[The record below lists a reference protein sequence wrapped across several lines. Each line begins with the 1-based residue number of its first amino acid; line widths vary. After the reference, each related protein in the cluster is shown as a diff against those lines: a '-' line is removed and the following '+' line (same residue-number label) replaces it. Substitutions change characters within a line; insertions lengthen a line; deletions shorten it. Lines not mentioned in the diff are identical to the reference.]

1 MFARTFALNA
11 PSEDLGNPE
20 SVADLIE
27 KHLKKELSGRRPF
40 PFRFFVDI
48 DKEGKKVIFY
58 DVSASEQVIEFS
70 GVFGRIP
77 AYSIECDKD
86 VVKLYHFH
94 EDNALARVFKIDKNA
109 NTKVIGVTL
118 EKLESQKESASLRA
132 VASATSG
139 FLDIAQSLDGIVNCS
154 VVEEVA
160 SEEALKIDGFVPP
173 RLPFFTIK
181 LDVKSERNRG
191 IIRSCEDVNF
201 AWSEERS
208 FMILLCRFKMLP
220 PFAITFPIMGRNV
233 TDSMDLYMNGR
244 KAVGM
249 VMYTDDVS
257 DTFRVSKGKP
267 IFEIETPSE

>member
-11 PSEDLGNPE
+11 PSEDLGNAE

-27 KHLKKELSGRRPF
+27 GHLKKELCGRKPF
-40 PFRFFVDI
+40 EFRFFVDI
-48 DKEGKKVIFY
+48 DAENKKILFY
-58 DVSASEQVIEFS
+58 DVSSNEQVIEFS

-77 AYSIECDKD
+77 AYSVECGADT
-86 VVKLYHFH
+86 VKIYHFH
-94 EDNALARVFKIDKNA
+94 EDNALARVYKLNWDGAKSGAKCI
-109 NTKVIGVTL
+109 ILL
-118 EKLESQKESASLRA
+118 EEETKLENSSLRA

-139 FLDIAQSLDGIVNCS
+139 FIDIAQQLDGIVNCS
-154 VVEEVA
+154 VVEEVD
-160 SEEALKIDGFVPP
+160 SKE

-181 LDVKSERNRG
+181 MDVKSERNRG

-201 AWSEERS
+201 AWSEDRS

-233 TDSMDLYMNGR
+233 TDSMDLYISSR

-249 VMYTDDVS
+249 VMFTDDVS
-257 DTFRVSKGKP
+257 DTFRVEKGKP
-267 IFEIETPSE
+267 TFE